1 MKKFVKA
8 KTFLK
13 KIWFKTW
20 PKASVAACG
29 VGLFLL
35 SYFFSEN
42 IRNLLISISAALIS
56 VPIIFVAYELWDEKS
71 HRQLNKGVYRYAENE
86 MSQIMLKMK
95 KHMSILVYGYCVYFD
110 HNDIDIDDSN
120 PGSHVIKMNET
131 SKIISDEDGE
141 TYQLKYQME
150 ECAESEHDDICEIDK
165 AGIVPVMADVRYLGY
180 QIVDMQL
187 NDIIEDL
194 NELLKNYFIMSRLDD
209 YESSIIVH
217 LLEAAKMLN
226 NLLTVTKDDLFLPTD
241 LNVVGFKCEASD
253 TKTGIN
259 GFNVYSLYYTKED
272 QQPANVK
279 STNLDESKSQQYE
292 QLLDE
297 KILDETYSDRLMTV
311 YVVNPDRYI
320 ILGDLVTEVLS
331 CINEWRK
338 TNADGVVVDYEYAGI
353 REL

>member
-1 MKKFVKA
+1 MKKFVKVN
-8 KTFLK
+8 TFLK

-20 PKASVAACG
+20 PKAAVAACG

-56 VPIIFVAYELWDEKS
+56 VPVIFVAYELWNEKS
-71 HRQLNKGVYRYAENE
+71 HRQLNEDVYQYAENE

-110 HNDIDIDDSN
+110 YNDIAIDDSN
-120 PGSHVIKMNET
+120 PCSHVIKMNET
-131 SKIISDEDGE
+131 SKIISDEDGA

-165 AGIVPVMADVRYLGY
+165 AGIVPIMADVRYLGY
-180 QIVDMQL
+180 QIVDIQL
-187 NDIIEDL
+187 DDIIDDL

-226 NLLTVTKDDLFLPTD
+226 NLLTVAKDDLFLPTD
-241 LNVVGFKCEASD
+241 LNVVGFKCAASD
-253 TKTGIN
+253 KKTGIN
-259 GFNVYSLYYTKED
+259 DFNIYSLYYTEED
-272 QQPANVK
+272 NQTANAK
-279 STNLDESKSQQYE
+279 STNLDESKTQPYE
-292 QLLDE
+292 QLLDK
-297 KILDETYSDRLMTV
+297 KILDETYSDRLMAV

-338 TNADGVVVDYEYAGI
+338 TNAGGVVVDYEYASI
-353 REL
+353 RGL